1 LSKAKPFA
9 FSPVLYYDIQSLK
22 EHFMAEKKGFFRR
35 HKKLILFFLVIA
47 VIAVIIIFNLQSQ
60 REKSIKVS
68 VEKIKK
74 QNLTSIIS
82 ASGEVKPKKNVNIS
96 SQIAGRVVIL
106 GVEEGQQVKS
116 GDFLLKLESTQYEAN
131 ADRDKARIQYL
142 RADLI
147 RAEAVKN
154 RDDAFYKRQIKLFD
168 AELIST
174 EALESAKA
182 DYEIS
187 KANCDAINFQI
198 KQAQASLE
206 STLDILKKT
215 EYYAPIDGII
225 TSLQVEEG
233 ETALVG
239 TMNNP
244 GTILMTIADLSVM
257 EVEVEVDETDVVGV
271 KIGQQ
276 SEVKIDAYPEDII
289 IGTVTEVGS
298 SALQTVTTADES
310 KDFKVVVTLENPP
323 ADLKPGLSASADI
336 ITAKKEDVLAV
347 PISALVL
354 RDKTEDDQSSEKE
367 QEEGVYIVE
376 ESRVKFKPIKKGI
389 MGELM
394 IEITSGLEEGQDV
407 VVGPYSALRLL
418 KDDTLIK
425 AEEKKEE

>member
-1 LSKAKPFA
+1 
-9 FSPVLYYDIQSLK
+9 
-22 EHFMAEKKGFFRR
+22 MAEKKGFFRR
-35 HKKLILFFLVIA
+35 RKKLILFFLVIA

-68 VEKIKK
+68 VEKVKRH
-74 QNLTSIIS
+74 NLTSVIS
-82 ASGEVKPKKNVNIS
+82 ASGEVKPRKSVNIS
-96 SQIAGRVVIL
+96 SQIAGRIIKL
-106 GVEEGQQVKS
+106 GVEEGQRVKT

-131 ADRDKARIQYL
+131 ADRDRARIQSL

-147 RAEAVKN
+147 RAQAVKN
-154 RDDAFYKRQIKLFD
+154 RDDGFYKRQIKLFD

-174 EALESAKA
+174 ETLESAKA
-182 DYEIS
+182 NYEIS
-187 KANCDAINFQI
+187 KANYDAIIFQI
-198 KQAQASLE
+198 RQAQASLE

-225 TSLQVEEG
+225 TSLRVEEG

-271 KIGQQ
+271 GIGQT
-276 SEVKIDAYPEDII
+276 SEVKIDAYPDKTIM
-289 IGTVTEVGS
+289 GTVTEIGS
-298 SALQTVTTADES
+298 SALQTITTADES
-310 KDFKVVVTLENPP
+310 KDFKVVVTLEDPP
-323 ADLKPGLSASADI
+323 SDLKPGLSASADI
-336 ITAKKEDVLAV
+336 IIAKKEDVLAV

-354 RDKTEDDQSSEKE
+354 KDKETDNENAETE
-367 QEEGVYIVE
+367 QEEGVYIVQ
-376 ESRVKFKPIKKGI
+376 ESRVNFVPTQKGI

-418 KDDTLIK
+418 KENTLIK
-425 AEEKKEE
+425 AEEKKDE

>member
-1 LSKAKPFA
+1 
-9 FSPVLYYDIQSLK
+9 
-22 EHFMAEKKGFFRR
+22 MAENKGFFRKQ
-35 HKKLILFFLVIA
+35 KKLILFFLVIA
-47 VIAVIIIFNLQSQ
+47 VIAIIILFNLQSQ
-60 REKSIKVS
+60 REKGIKVS
-68 VEKIKK
+68 VEKVGRHD
-74 QNLTSIIS
+74 LTSVVS

-96 SQIAGRVVIL
+96 SEIAGRVIKI
-106 GVEEGQQVKS
+106 GVEEGQQVKT

-131 ADRDKARIQYL
+131 ADRDEARIQSL

-154 RDDAFYKRQIKLFD
+154 RDDGFYKRQKKLFE
-168 AELIST
+168 AQLISAET
-174 EALESAKA
+174 LESSKA
-182 DYEIS
+182 NYEIS
-187 KANCDAINFQI
+187 KANYDAILFQI

-206 STLDILKKT
+206 STLDILNKT

-225 TSLQVEEG
+225 TSLRVEEG

-271 KIGQQ
+271 KIGQP

-289 IGTVTEVGS
+289 TGTVTEVGS
-298 SALQTVTTADES
+298 SALQSVTAADES

-323 ADLKPGLSASADI
+323 TDLKPGLSASADI
-336 ITAKKEDVLAV
+336 IIAKKDGVLAV

-354 RDKTEDDQSSEKE
+354 RDKSQDEQISGKE

-376 ESRVKFKPIKKGI
+376 ESRVKFKPVQKGI

-418 KDDTLIK
+418 KDDSLIK
-425 AEEKKEE
+425 PEEKKEE

>member
-1 LSKAKPFA
+1 
-9 FSPVLYYDIQSLK
+9 
-22 EHFMAEKKGFFRR
+22 MAEKKGFFRR
-35 HKKLILFFLVIA
+35 NKKVLLFFLVIA

-60 REKSIKVS
+60 REKSIKVT
-68 VEKIKK
+68 VEKVKK
-74 QNLTSIIS
+74 QNLTSVIS

-96 SQIAGRVVIL
+96 SQIAGRVILL
-106 GVEEGQQVKS
+106 GVEEGQQVES

-131 ADRDKARIQYL
+131 ADRDRARIQSL

-154 RDDAFYKRQIKLFD
+154 RDDAFYKRQIKLFE
-168 AELIST
+168 AQLIST

-182 DYEIS
+182 NYEIS
-187 KANCDAINFQI
+187 KANYDAINFQI
-198 KQAQASLE
+198 KQAQASLQ

-271 KIGQQ
+271 EIGQR
-276 SEVKIDAYPEDII
+276 SEVKIDAYPEDVI

-298 SALQTVTTADES
+298 SALQTLSAADES
-310 KDFKVVVTLENPP
+310 KDFKVVVTLDNPP
-323 ADLKPGLSASADI
+323 PNLKPGLSASADI
-336 ITAKKEDVLAV
+336 ITAKKEDVLAI

-354 RDKTEDDQSSEKE
+354 RDKEEDDQNTEKE
-367 QEEGVYIVE
+367 QEEGVYVVE
-376 ESRVKFKPIKKGI
+376 ESRVKFQPIKKGI

-394 IEITSGLEEGQDV
+394 IEITSGIEEGQDV

-418 KDDTLIK
+418 KEDALIK

>member
-1 LSKAKPFA
+1 
-9 FSPVLYYDIQSLK
+9 
-22 EHFMAEKKGFFRR
+22 MAEKKGFFRR
-35 HKKLILFFLVIA
+35 RKKLILFFLVIA

-68 VEKIKK
+68 VEKVKRH
-74 QNLTSIIS
+74 NLTSVIS

-96 SQIAGRVVIL
+96 SQIAGRIIKL
-106 GVEEGQQVKS
+106 GVEEGQRVKT

-131 ADRDKARIQYL
+131 ADRDRARIQSL

-147 RAEAVKN
+147 RAQAVKN
-154 RDDAFYKRQIKLFD
+154 RDDGFYKRQIKLSD

-174 EALESAKA
+174 ETLESAKA
-182 DYEIS
+182 NYEIS
-187 KANCDAINFQI
+187 KANYDAIIFQI
-198 KQAQASLE
+198 RQAQASLE

-225 TSLQVEEG
+225 TSLRVEEG

-271 KIGQQ
+271 GIGQT
-276 SEVKIDAYPEDII
+276 SEVKIDAYPDKTIM
-289 IGTVTEVGS
+289 GTVTEIGS
-298 SALQTVTTADES
+298 SALQTITTADES
-310 KDFKVVVTLENPP
+310 KDFKVVVTLEDPP
-323 ADLKPGLSASADI
+323 SDLKPGLSASADI
-336 ITAKKEDVLAV
+336 IIAKKEDVLAV

-354 RDKTEDDQSSEKE
+354 KDKETDNENAETE
-367 QEEGVYIVE
+367 QEEGVYIVQ
-376 ESRVKFKPIKKGI
+376 ESRVNFVPTQKGI

-418 KDDTLIK
+418 KENTLIK
-425 AEEKKEE
+425 AEEKKDE

>member
-1 LSKAKPFA
+1 
-9 FSPVLYYDIQSLK
+9 
-22 EHFMAEKKGFFRR
+22 MAEKKGFFRR
-35 HKKLILFFLVIA
+35 RKKLILFFLVIA

-68 VEKIKK
+68 VEKVKR
-74 QNLTSIIS
+74 QDMTSVIS

-96 SQIAGRVVIL
+96 SQIAGRVIKI
-106 GVEEGQQVKS
+106 GVEEGQQVKA

-131 ADRDKARIQYL
+131 ADGDRARIQSL
-142 RADLI
+142 RADMI

-154 RDDAFYKRQIKLFD
+154 RDDGFYKRQKKLFD

-174 EALESAKA
+174 ETLESAKA
-182 DYEIS
+182 NYEIS
-187 KANCDAINFQI
+187 KANCDAILFQI
-198 KQAQASLE
+198 KQAQASLQ

-215 EYYAPIDGII
+215 EYYAPIEGII
-225 TSLQVEEG
+225 TSLRVEEG

-244 GTILMTIADLSVM
+244 GTVLMTIADLSVM

-271 KIGQQ
+271 KIGQK
-276 SEVKIDAYPEDII
+276 SEVKIDAYPDDII
-289 IGTVTEVGS
+289 TGTVTEVGS

-323 ADLKPGLSASADI
+323 ANLKPGLSASADI
-336 ITAKKEDVLAV
+336 IIAKKKNVLAV
-347 PISALVL
+347 PISALAL
-354 RDKTEDDQSSEKE
+354 RDKTEDDQNSEKE

-376 ESRVKFKPIKKGI
+376 ESRVKFIPIKKGI

-394 IEITSGLEEGQDV
+394 IEITSGLEEDQDV

-425 AEEKKEE
+425 AEEKREE

>member
-1 LSKAKPFA
+1 MT
-9 FSPVLYYDIQSLK
+9 
-22 EHFMAEKKGFFRR
+22 ENKGFFHRR
-35 HKKLILFFLVIA
+35 KKLILFFLVIG

-68 VEKIKK
+68 VEKVGREDLI
-74 QNLTSIIS
+74 SVIS

-96 SQIAGRVVIL
+96 SQIAGRVIKI

-131 ADRDKARIQYL
+131 ADRDKARIQSL

-147 RAEAVKN
+147 RAKAVMN
-154 RDDAFYKRQIKLFD
+154 RDEGFYQRQVKLFD
-168 AELIST
+168 AKMIST
-174 EALESAKA
+174 ETLESAKA
-182 DYEIS
+182 NYEIS
-187 KANCDAINFQI
+187 KANSDAINFQI

-215 EYYAPIDGII
+215 EYYAPIAGII
-225 TSLQVEEG
+225 TSLRVEEG

-244 GTILMTIADLSVM
+244 GTVLMTIADLSVM

-271 KIGQQ
+271 KIGQL
-276 SEVKIDAYPEDII
+276 SEVKIDAYPEDTIS
-289 IGTVTEVGS
+289 GVVTEVGS
-298 SALQTVTTADES
+298 SALQTVSVADES

-336 ITAKKEDVLAV
+336 IIAKKEGVLAV
-347 PISALVL
+347 PISSLVL
-354 RDKTEDDQSSEKE
+354 RDKKTDDKETEKK
-367 QEEGVYIVE
+367 QEEGVYIVQ
-376 ESRVKFKPIKKGI
+376 ESRVKFIPIKKGI

-394 IEITSGLEEGQDV
+394 IEIQSGLEEGQDV

-425 AEEKKEE
+425 VEEKKEE

>member
-1 LSKAKPFA
+1 MS
-9 FSPVLYYDIQSLK
+9 
-22 EHFMAEKKGFFRR
+22 EKKGFFRR
-35 HKKLILFFLVIA
+35 RKKPIMFFLVIA

-68 VEKIKK
+68 VEEVKRHS
-74 QNLTSIIS
+74 LTSVVS

-96 SQIAGRVVIL
+96 SEIAGRVIKI
-106 GVEEGQQVKS
+106 GVEEGQEVKA
-116 GDFLLKLESTQYEAN
+116 GGFLLKLESTQYEAN
-131 ADRDKARIQYL
+131 ADRDRARIQSL

-154 RDDAFYKRQIKLFD
+154 RDEGFYERQLKLFD
-168 AELIST
+168 AQLISAET
-174 EALESAKA
+174 LESAKA
-182 DYEIS
+182 NYEIS
-187 KANCDAINFQI
+187 KANYNAILFQI
-198 KQAQASLE
+198 KQAQASLQ
-206 STLDILKKT
+206 STLDILQKT

-225 TSLQVEEG
+225 TSLRVEEG

-271 KIGQQ
+271 KIGQS
-276 SEVKIDAYPEDII
+276 SEVKIDAYPENII
-289 IGTVTEVGS
+289 TGTVTEVGS
-298 SALQTVTTADES
+298 SAIQTVNIADES

-336 ITAKKEDVLAV
+336 IVAERTNVLAV

-354 RDKTEDDQSSEKE
+354 RDKMKDGQTDENG
-367 QEEGVYIVE
+367 QEEGVYIVQDK
-376 ESRVKFKPIKKGI
+376 RVKFKPVKKGI

-394 IEITSGLEEGQDV
+394 IEIESGLEEGQEV

-418 KDDTLIK
+418 EDGTLIK
-425 AEEKKEE
+425 AEDKREE

>member
-1 LSKAKPFA
+1 
-9 FSPVLYYDIQSLK
+9 
-22 EHFMAEKKGFFRR
+22 MKKIF
-35 HKKLILFFLVIA
+35 LFFLVIA
-47 VIAVIIIFNLQSQ
+47 VIATIIIFNLQSQ

-68 VEKIKK
+68 VEKVKRHD
-74 QNLTSIIS
+74 LTSVIS

-96 SQIAGRVVIL
+96 SQIAGRVIKI
-106 GVEEGQQVKS
+106 GVEEGQQVAT

-131 ADRDKARIQYL
+131 ADRDSARIQSL

-154 RDDAFYKRQIKLFD
+154 RDEGFYKRQIKLFE

-174 EALESAKA
+174 ETLESAKA
-182 DYEIS
+182 NYEIS
-187 KANCDAINFQI
+187 QANYDAILFQI
-198 KQAQASLE
+198 KQAQASLQ

-215 EYYAPIDGII
+215 EYYSPIDGII
-225 TSLQVEEG
+225 TSLRVEEG

-271 KIGQQ
+271 RIGQP

-289 IGTVTEVGS
+289 TGTVTEIGS
-298 SALQTVTTADES
+298 SALQTVSPADES

-336 ITAKKEDVLAV
+336 ITAKKESVLAV

-354 RDKTEDDQSSEKE
+354 RDKTENDKNSDRE

-376 ESRVKFKPIKKGI
+376 ANRVRFVPVKKGI

-394 IEITSGLEEGQDV
+394 IEITSGLEEDQDV
-407 VVGPYSALRLL
+407 VVGPYSSLRLL
-418 KDDTLIK
+418 KDDMLIK

>member
-1 LSKAKPFA
+1 
-9 FSPVLYYDIQSLK
+9 
-22 EHFMAEKKGFFRR
+22 MAEKSGSARPRKRM
-35 HKKLILFFLVIA
+35 ILFILVIA
-47 VIAVIIIFNLQSQ
+47 VIAIIIFFNLQSQ

-68 VEKIKK
+68 VEKVERIG
-74 QNLTSIIS
+74 LTSIIS

-96 SQIAGRVVIL
+96 SQIAGRVVKI
-106 GVEEGQQVKS
+106 GVEEGQQVQS

-131 ADRDKARIQYL
+131 ADRDQAQIQSL

-147 RAEAVKN
+147 RAEAVKK
-154 RDDAFYKRQIKLFD
+154 RDEGFYQRQIKLFD
-168 AELIST
+168 AQLIST
-174 EALESAKA
+174 ETLESAKA
-182 DYEIS
+182 NYEIS
-187 KANCDAINFQI
+187 KANHEAILFQI
-198 KQAQASLE
+198 KQAQASLQ

-225 TSLQVEEG
+225 TSLRVEEG

-271 KIGQQ
+271 KIGQP
-276 SEVKIDAYPEDII
+276 SEVKIDAYPEDTIK
-289 IGTVTEVGS
+289 GTVTEVGS
-298 SALQTVTTADES
+298 SAIQTLTAADES

-336 ITAKKEDVLAV
+336 IVAKKEDVLAV

-354 RDKTEDDQSSEKE
+354 KEKATGNNNAE
-367 QEEGVYIVE
+367 TGQEEGVYIIQD
-376 ESRVKFKPIKKGI
+376 SRAKFVPIQKGI

-394 IEITSGLEEGQDV
+394 IEITSGLKEGQDV
-407 VVGPYSALRLL
+407 IVGPYSALRSL